1 MNGVLKNMKD
11 YYNFWRSWPYD
22 NHWINSTSDIK
33 DVYRAIMNRSD
44 FFERADIKKVVRA
57 TVKRGGKTYRVT
69 VEEIKPK
76 PKDDLEVEFDGDE
89 PDKHPDYTE

>member
-1 MNGVLKNMKD
+1 
-11 YYNFWRSWPYD
+11 
-22 NHWINSTSDIK
+22 
-33 DVYRAIMNRSD
+33 MNRSD